1 MKKNLQDEAQYKD
14 KLDLY
19 FSRDF
24 KDQYVEFARTIL
36 KEVIEKIKAE

>member
-1 MKKNLQDEAQYKD
+1 MKKIPQDESQYKD

-24 KDQYVEFARTIL
+24 KDEYIEFARTIL
-36 KEVIEKIKAE
+36 KAVIEKIKVS